1 MRFKPENELEKA
13 LVKAVKDSGTAAD
26 FARMLLASDLLV
38 LGSVAGHEEA
48 QDKFAL
54 APGGQITLVPGE
66 KNGEKFLPVF
76 SSVTRMQAYVSEEA
90 KYLAIKGR
98 DLLELTRG
106 APVTLNP
113 GSDYGKEF
121 TAEEVAQLLNWDQG
135 AREPRMSEPKIMI
148 GEVDFPMDLVNAT
161 TALFQ
166 QRPDIANAW
175 MIRVT
180 FADRAREPHP
190 LIGVEFDSEA
200 GGGLASL
207 MPQIEQ
213 MAEAAV
219 PGMVFDVQQVDRKR
233 QTGMA
238 DALLQVPPYYTRGQ
252 SLSGA
257 TIN

>member
-1 MRFKPENELEKA
+1 MRFKPENKLEEA

-26 FARMLLASDLLV
+26 FARLLLDSDLLV
-38 LGSVAGHEEA
+38 LGTVAGHEDDRE
-48 QDKFAL
+48 KFAL
-54 APGGQITLVPGE
+54 APGGQLKLVPGE
-66 KNGEKFLPVF
+66 KNGEKYLPVF
-76 SSVTRMQAYVSEEA
+76 SSLTRMQAYVSDEA

-98 DLLELTRG
+98 DLLEVTRG

-113 GSDYGKEF
+113 GSNYGKEF
-121 TAEEVAQLLNWDQG
+121 SAEEVGQLLAWDQG
-135 AREPRMSEPKIMI
+135 RESKMSEPKIMI
-148 GEVDFPMDLVNAT
+148 GEVDFPMDLVNAA

-200 GGGLASL
+200 AGGLATL
-207 MPQIEQ
+207 MPQIER

-219 PGMVFDVQQVDRKR
+219 PGMVFDVQQVDRNR
-233 QTGMA
+233 QSGMS
-238 DALLQVPPYYTRGQ
+238 DALLQVPPFYTRGQ
-252 SLSGA
+252 TLSGA